1 MQQPSPPGTP
11 EPEDRKTSAEDE
23 KTEETEQAKPVNPLR
38 WYGVLVPPEL
48 RKAQSAF
55 SAVVGSPIHAGEK
68 DMETHDN
75 EISPL
80 TNAVNA
86 ARGLRE
92 VEVEI
97 RKVRKAVKKAEK
109 ARTAVSH

>member
-1 MQQPSPPGTP
+1 M
-11 EPEDRKTSAEDE
+11 
-23 KTEETEQAKPVNPLR
+23 NPLR

-55 SAVVGSPIHAGEK
+55 SAMLGSPPHAEEK
-68 DMETHDN
+68 DIVARGDES
-75 EISPL
+75 SPL

-97 RKVRKAVKKAEK
+97 RKTRKAVKKAEK
-109 ARTAVSH
+109 ARIVVSY